1 MEGLNS
7 RLSVAFDGITSTSAS
22 IELVTNKELYPQ
34 LVELLQRYIQCETPY
49 LGMSSLLTV
58 CILLCMVFAKDWI
71 FSFI

>member
-34 LVELLQRYIQCETPY
+34 LVEFLRRYIHSVKP
-49 LGMSSLLTV
+49 LT
-58 CILLCMVFAKDWI
+58 LA
-71 FSFI
+71 